1 MALEGRLT
9 IGLYNTYDP
18 VRFAEAHRRAL
29 ARAGALAYAFDAN
42 LATFGF
48 PYPPELST
56 AADVATWVATTTSI
70 GEAGS
75 YLVSLATAS
84 RFAIF
89 PFPEGGFP
97 PQLGEPIITTPSP
110 AAGRAIRPTAVAERL
125 ARGQSLLLVF
135 GLGHRGLPKELL
147 SGPSPQLDVSGKGA
161 ALETATALG
170 AVVGGIALLRS
181 RLPKA
186 RA

>member
-1 MALEGRLT
+1 MATARKGRLT

-29 ARAGALAYAFDAN
+29 ARAGALAHAFDCN

-56 AADVATWVATTTSI
+56 PTEIASWVATTTSI

-75 YLVSLATAS
+75 YLVALAQAS
-84 RFAIF
+84 RFMVF
-89 PFPEGGFP
+89 PFPDGGFP
-97 PQLGEPIITTPSP
+97 PQLGAPVITTPTP
-110 AAGRAIRPTAVAERL
+110 AKERATTPPAVAGRLGAGESI
-125 ARGQSLLLVF
+125 LLIF
-135 GLGHRGLPKELL
+135 GLGHRGLPRELL
-147 SGPSPQLDVSGKGA
+147 SATYPQLDVSGKGA

-170 AVVGGIALLRS
+170 AVVGGISLLRP
-181 RLPKA
+181 RKGG
-186 RA
+186 